1 MLQAQPACLAPPRC
15 NSQLVDQ
22 LFCFFAVKW
31 FGVFWTSGHLSIH
44 VEVAAD
50 LGPPLFQFLYLQCED
65 HLSSNI
71 VGRGPW
77 GCLQLQL
84 LWLPTP
90 PPPGCDDDWPLT
102 ARLLRAFGYP
112 STFLLKHKILVAI
125 ALDKGLPLYQKSFKL
140 IHFNVIQQMFTEHPL
155 FVLTDPEDD
164 TGRGT
169 RRKIIKIIATEQ
181 RRKMSEKRSGFIR
194 ESKR

>member
-1 MLQAQPACLAPPRC
+1 MLQAQPAYSAPLRW

-22 LFCFFAVKW
+22 LFCFFAVEW
-31 FGVFWTSGHLSIH
+31 FGVFWASGQLSIH

-84 LWLPTP
+84 LWLPPARGAMMTGP
-90 PPPGCDDDWPLT
+90 SPRGCSGLSDPL
-102 ARLLRAFGYP
+102 LLFY
-112 STFLLKHKILVAI
+112 L
-125 ALDKGLPLYQKSFKL
+125 
-140 IHFNVIQQMFTEHPL
+140 
-155 FVLTDPEDD
+155 
-164 TGRGT
+164 
-169 RRKIIKIIATEQ
+169 
-181 RRKMSEKRSGFIR
+181 
-194 ESKR
+194 SKKYW